1 LQEVV
6 VRKILVG
13 AVAVCLASSAYSFAD
28 FQYSE
33 TTTITGGS
41 IVGVMKMAGTFSK
54 QARQAN
60 EPIISTVLI
69 QGNRMARI
77 NTNYSEIVDLD
88 KETITHID
96 NQKKTYTVMTFEE
109 MRQHIAEA
117 ARKSQE
123 RQHGHVDPQ
132 AAKNPD
138 EKVDFHVNVRNT
150 SNTKDVAG
158 LKASEAILT
167 MAVDAQNTK
176 TGEKGN
182 IAITNDMWMAPE
194 VPGYAEVRD
203 FQKKYAQKMGAVFN
217 EAVSPAM
224 LASMQP
230 GSSQGMSE
238 LAKEMSK
245 LKGTPVLQIMR
256 LGSTTDG
263 KPLPA
268 ASEAPLPESNSPA
281 MPSAGDVAK
290 ESVTSSIS
298 SKLGGLGGLG
308 GFGHKKKKEEPAPE
322 QKSGDNAQP
331 QAAVLV
337 ESKTE
342 LTSFSRDKVD
352 ATKFNVPAGYKQ
364 VEARNSK
371 GE

>member
-1 LQEVV
+1 
-6 VRKILVG
+6 VRKVLIYV
-13 AVAVCLASSAYSFAD
+13 VACCLASSTFAFAD

-41 IVGVMKMAGTFSK
+41 IVGMMKMAGTFSK

-60 EPIISTVLI
+60 EPINSTVVI

-77 NTNYSEIVDLD
+77 STNYSEIVDLD

-96 NQKKTYTVMTFEE
+96 NLKKTYTVMTFEE

-117 ARKSQE
+117 ARKSRE
-123 RQHGHVDPQ
+123 RQQGRNDSQ
-132 AAKNPD
+132 ATANPD
-138 EKVDFHVNVRNT
+138 EKLDFHVNVRNT
-150 SNTKDVAG
+150 SNTKEVAG

-182 IAITNDMWMAPE
+182 LAITNDMWMAPE

-203 FQKKYAQKMGAVFN
+203 FQKRYALKMGAMFN
-217 EAVSPAM
+217 ESVSPAM

-230 GSSQGMSE
+230 GSSQGMGE

-256 LGSTTDG
+256 LGSTTNG
-263 KPLPA
+263 QPLPA
-268 ASEAPLPESNSPA
+268 ASEAPLPESNAPA

-322 QKSGDNAQP
+322 QKSGAAAQP
-331 QAAVLV
+331 QSAVLI

-364 VEARNSK
+364 VESRNPKS
-371 GE
+371 E